1 MPASEARIAAARAN
15 GSKSRGPVTSEGKDR
30 SRAGAFKHGL
40 SGNGVV
46 LPPVDSAEVERRS
59 KAMQAEM
66 APKTEMGRHLVGRL
80 AELTVRVER
89 CSRQER
95 AANRRHVAHAGSAF
109 DEARLAEVDEALAR
123 IGDEPATFA
132 RKLRSMPEGVDR
144 LIAAFL
150 DLRDALDTGRWDDRH
165 GERVAHLTGARY
177 LDVPTHRVRELS
189 GAILGDFDHLRPVD
203 GAGLPTADRVAWA
216 RDAMAGLIDAEIER
230 LLSHRET
237 LDFEA
242 IEDDRAIA
250 ADRALFDA
258 SKEATLARRY
268 EAAAERGVYKALAQ
282 LRKVE
287 AEAELA
293 AIEAEE
299 VDPDAGSSG
308 SFRAEDPSPIRDA
321 VPPPQPAPPAAPAR
335 HSFLGRSGEGP
346 RSVGPAH
353 PGLA

>member
-15 GSKSRGPVTSEGKDR
+15 GSKSRGPVTPEGKDR

-95 AANRRHVAHAGSAF
+95 AANERHVAHAGSAF

-165 GERVAHLTGARY
+165 GERVAHLTGERY

-268 EAAAERGVYKALAQ
+268 EAAAERGVYKALAE
-282 LRKVE
+282 LRRVE
-287 AEAELA
+287 AEVEPAGDLDDGPESGSLGSSGQAEA
-293 AIEAEE
+293 
-299 VDPDAGSSG
+299 PPSSPAGSSSG
-308 SFRAEDPSPIRDA
+308 PVAPAPTRPSPTANPSAGTPIDA
-321 VPPPQPAPPAAPAR
+321 PK
-335 HSFLGRSGEGP
+335 STGRGS
-346 RSVGPAH
+346 A
-353 PGLA
+353 